1 MGGDFWKLCWEGNL
15 EGVRLALQKEDVDV
29 NSVDEEG
36 RSGLMWAFINGA
48 RSPLKCNP
56 FAILLLRHPGIDV
69 SLRSKSGSTALFF
82 AAKNRGEKYQHI
94 LTGDNQA
101 DPNLKDSKGNSALM
115 IAVKTRDVVLVK
127 LLLAHPDVDLDT
139 RDHHRPSDS
148 ELERAQSSTTE
159 ILDELVLN
167 EQSSLSALQPIWWS
181 GLIKEKILVEL
192 VKYWAGRGRTLE
204 EAARS

>member
-1 MGGDFWKLCWEGNL
+1 
-15 EGVRLALQKEDVDV
+15 
-29 NSVDEEG
+29 
-36 RSGLMWAFINGA
+36 MWAFITGA
-48 RSPLKCNP
+48 RNGLKSNP

-69 SLRSKSGSTALFF
+69 RLRSKSGSTALFF

-127 LLLAHPDVDLDT
+127 LLLADPDVDLDT

-181 GLIKEKILVEL
+181 GLVKEKIMVEL